1 MTNTKPVKI
10 IEANK
15 RRIFPNWKEINSYRE
30 LMWTLTYRDFRVKY
44 AQTALGFLWAIL
56 NPLFTLVILSFIF
69 GTVAKVDTGD
79 VPHIIYTI
87 AGLCGWTYFAS
98 VLSTAGQSLISSQN
112 MIKKIYFPRLVIPF
126 SKAIT
131 GLIDLAIVFL
141 IMAILMLIYKFKP
154 SANLIYL
161 PIFVIMALLAGLA
174 AGIWASALT
183 IRYRDFKQ
191 IIPVTL
197 RLGMYITPIAFPAS
211 AVPEKFKIL
220 FFLNPMAGVVE
231 GMRWSLIGGPLPQ
244 LELYISFSI
253 VIILFFTGLI
263 YFTKIEKVMVDII

>member
-1 MTNTKPVKI
+1 MNSTKPIKI
-10 IEANK
+10 IQADK
-15 RRIFPNWKEINSYRE
+15 RKRFPDWKEINTYRE

-56 NPLFTLVILSFIF
+56 NPLFTLVILSFVF

-79 VPHIIYTI
+79 VPHILYTI

-98 VLSTAGQSLISSQN
+98 VLSTAGQSLIASQN
-112 MIKKIYFPRLVIPF
+112 MIKKIYFPRLIIPF

-131 GLIDLAIVFL
+131 GLIDLIVVFVIL
-141 IMAILMLIYKFKP
+141 AILMAIYGFAP
-154 SANLIYL
+154 SPNLIYL
-161 PIFVIMALLAGLA
+161 PLFVLMALLAGLT

-191 IIPVTL
+191 IIPVIL
-197 RLGMYITPIAFPAS
+197 RLGMYVTPIAYPAS
-211 AVPEKFKIL
+211 AVPEKFKLL
-220 FFLNPMAGVVE
+220 FFINPMAGVVE
-231 GMRWSLIGGPLPQ
+231 GMRWSIIGGPLPQ
-244 LELYISFSI
+244 LELYISFGI
-253 VIILFFTGLI
+253 VLFFFITGLM